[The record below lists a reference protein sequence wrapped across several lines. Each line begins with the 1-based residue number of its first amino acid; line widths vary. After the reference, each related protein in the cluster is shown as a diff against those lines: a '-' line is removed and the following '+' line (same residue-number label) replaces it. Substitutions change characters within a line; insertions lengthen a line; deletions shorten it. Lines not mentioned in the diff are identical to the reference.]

1 MAKPWEETYAQP
13 ETKKPWELSYASQ
26 EPEELPTRSVGAF
39 AKDVGTS
46 LEKGVIGAEQGIVGL
61 LDIPTGGHVGK
72 YLQEHGFDFEKNQK
86 ILSEQYSP
94 QQKAENKALEE
105 AHGVMGTIEAAL
117 RNPTAVGALLG
128 ESAPSIFAGGLLGKV
143 AKVAKGVSVAGA
155 AGIGEGLIAAGG
167 AEENIRNQSEDGLV
181 SGKGTLAAIG
191 TGIGTGVL
199 GALGSKL
206 TTALGGIDAD
216 TLLIGGARRALAAEV
231 GVEAATSP
239 NVFKRVVT
247 SALGEGVFEE
257 APQSAQEQM
266 WQNYATDKPLMEGV
280 PESATKGA
288 LLGSIMGGAVGLL
301 PSAQAPKPLT
311 DEGERKEEPL
321 TPLTPQAA
329 AVVKKNDL
337 KAVGLGPEHP
347 QHAEM
352 MKQDFSTPEG
362 IAAAE
367 AFVQGNSEKLGGI
380 NDDAWNK
387 LIAKS
392 KERVGVVEQASVV
405 EEVKAPVVEEV
416 KAPVVEEVKAPIV
429 EPITTP
435 AAKAPRVKKVKAEVA
450 PVEEV
455 KAPVVKE
462 VKAPVVKE
470 VKAPVVKEVKA
481 PVEEEVKAPVEEE
494 VKAPVVKE
502 VKSSEPIQIDEA
514 KVTAYDSALERASV
528 LAEGGSKGAARP
540 FMKSLVAQ
548 GLISAAQLKKYGND
562 APLTELMQ
570 AVNTD
575 LQTGRETTLTTPV
588 TPTKIIPHTEF
599 GVKTTKATPIK
610 EKDLTGVERRQQAA
624 DVLRAKVEA
633 KKAEIERLET
643 ERLAEL
649 ARIRQ
654 DTRDKLALEKTTKKA
669 TTSKTTTKPIA
680 TSSAA
685 EENEIIKQ
693 ADENESD
700 DDIMSEQRDDFYFS
714 VAPTSA
720 TTGHTAASISK
731 SLSPEMKALVASGK
745 AVIHDTAEGLNK
757 VVPGNHPANVQ
768 GLTTKEGVTHYVANK
783 LTPHTMQG
791 VALHEAGVHAGLR
804 KMVGEKVWADITD
817 QAANNPHPT
826 HEAARK
832 AVPKNTP
839 DHLKAEEALA
849 YLVQN
854 SPHMPVVR
862 RLISAIRNWARTTFG
877 ANIKLT
883 ESDARHLAMKSLRK
897 ESKATERTARKETAF
912 SKEKLLAPNGKPS
925 KLNSMQPETPEA
937 EGPKYSVAQEDYHGE
952 HKAPN
957 AESGAPLHDI
967 TKGGE
972 IYPDDV
978 YSPKGLQ
985 YYGTGQ
991 DQADKESFNVIKN
1004 TKDKPDAMVTM
1015 YRAVPKDSDI
1025 STINNG
1031 DWVSLSKTYAK
1042 EHGESALNDDYK
1054 IISQK
1059 VKANE
1064 LFTNGDSINEFGY
1077 FKTSKISDNY
1087 PNATAAQKER
1097 LDMTNKEAAER
1108 SAKLT
1113 EGARQIERG
1122 EITHEDYQKL
1132 VDENKPVTAYN
1143 YVPKPESN
1151 EDMWEAL
1158 SGQDKKD
1165 KLNAHIEE
1173 GKKVNVRLDIPA
1185 YTNANRWIPTIHE
1198 GAKTIAH
1205 RSTSIINNV
1214 IMKLKEKPS
1223 LAIATRKP
1231 VFDKRAGKE
1240 IPTSK
1245 TPIATMEGEWE
1256 NHTPEQA
1263 EAEAKQAMDEYNK
1276 GEGDWRQVGMDPE
1289 RHSYFYDRETQEPIT
1304 SADRVIQIGALVLAK
1319 NAQRG
1324 AKAKTDYIY
1333 SAASSRATTRYTAE
1347 QLSQTLSPEM
1357 RKLVSSGKAVLHDT
1371 QATLPG
1377 ENHPANVQGMT
1388 TADGVTH
1395 YVANKLTPESM
1406 QNVALHEVGVHA
1418 GMEKMLG
1425 AKMWDDVKK
1434 QAMNNQ
1440 GKEFDA
1446 ARAAVPKNTPANL
1459 RAEETLAYLVEN
1471 SRHLPLVRRIIAA
1484 IRNFMRT
1491 TFGAN
1496 IKLTEADARQLAV
1509 TSMRRESKTSERT
1522 ARKETAFS
1530 KEKLLAPNGKPSNLN
1545 PMQHA
1550 QVRTPEFKEWFGD
1563 WENDPENASKVVDE
1577 NGEPK
1582 IVYHGTGADIS
1593 IFDPTKTRIVDGV
1606 FFAPDPEHASSYA
1619 ESFGNLG
1626 GKAPNVISA
1635 YINVR
1640 TPTIIKG
1647 VDFDFDSI
1655 NSAYSDHTN
1664 DGAAII
1670 EDDGEIHS
1678 FIVWEP
1684 NQIKSAI
1691 GNTGAFS
1698 AENDDI
1704 RYSLSSTE
1712 QASVAA
1718 GEARRAGG
1726 PASAPKIG
1734 AIENIKKSAAS
1745 IGTKVFSAD
1754 ARYIRTLR
1762 DSLEAIGLP
1771 FKDIQPLLLRSSQ
1784 SQTLN
1789 VVSLAERAA
1798 VLGGLKK
1805 NSDSHIWDAVDDPHK
1820 VVNIRHMVEDIAK
1833 EKGESYDSVNS
1844 IFHDL
1849 MVARRI
1855 DEVAKRAEKIIAT
1868 YKGMANVTEKDKA
1881 KRLEYANK
1889 NRKHV
1894 KLAKGLHGYMGKE
1907 EVKIHL
1913 ALLKSD
1919 PAYAPLIDE
1928 WQAVRKNTIQFLV
1941 DTGRY
1946 SEEQA
1951 ATYMDAV
1958 AYVPF
1963 QRVLEGGEDVD
1974 VLYVASTNRH
1984 GGKGGLSAGQ
1994 VEYSLKGQ
2002 SKREVDDIVSN
2013 IEKWVVNSYVKGV
2026 KADKSRE
2033 LIDLADMYLPAGAV
2047 EEVGV
2052 SSGNKTTVTCYRN
2065 GVKEHWK
2072 FKDPMMTFAFDSVNP
2087 IALQALTVGA
2097 KSANILR
2104 ASIVLDPIF
2113 TIAQLPQDTFS
2124 AMFTSG
2130 VKWPFMLPY
2139 EAAKE
2144 FTGTLL
2150 GPLVGRTTEAH
2161 KILKET
2167 GAVGGKDFSE
2177 KYARSIHDT
2186 AYNIKD
2192 SGHGIGAKAMQLL
2205 NHIAMSGDNAVRQ
2218 AVYIRTMKELKG
2230 NPNAEAIAKDRA
2242 FEIIN
2247 FKRKGASAAL
2257 DALRQVTPFLG
2268 AYLQVQRVA
2277 YNTLSGR
2284 GISPVSKA
2292 EARRT
2297 LVSTAAQVTALSIA
2311 TSVIMRLGDT
2321 GDEDDYA
2328 KRSLKERFAHI
2339 YMNKSMAI
2347 PIRNDIFSW
2356 PTVLVDYGFSRF
2368 VDKSNV
2374 DAANAALGE
2383 SFRRTVLGVP
2393 AGPTLI
2399 KPILESMMNHD
2410 WFTNRP
2416 IVPQRLQDRETEFQ
2430 FNEST
2435 SDFSKLVGKSGLISP
2450 MLLDHLIKGTTGY
2463 AGAAMLSIF
2472 DIANRMATNA
2482 PYMDK
2487 GFYGKTIR
2495 DIPGVASMV
2504 PKEHFS
2510 QDIDTSFALREELDK
2525 AATTHKVLKGE
2536 LNNPEK
2542 ARQYKAEHRAELST
2556 GAQSRKNSLV
2566 SDIDDLNKK
2575 IRKLSN
2581 TSNEVMSPTTKQER
2595 REVLEGRVRHKQG
2608 LLSKLYDRVNPN

>member
-462 VKAPVVKE
+462 VK
-470 VKAPVVKEVKA
+470 
-481 PVEEEVKAPVEEE
+481 
-494 VKAPVVKE
+494 
-502 VKSSEPIQIDEA
+502 SSEPIQIDEA

-897 ESKATERTARKETAF
+897 ESKAT
-912 SKEKLLAPNGKPS
+912 
-925 KLNSMQPETPEA
+925 
-937 EGPKYSVAQEDYHGE
+937 
-952 HKAPN
+952 
-957 AESGAPLHDI
+957 
-967 TKGGE
+967 
-972 IYPDDV
+972 
-978 YSPKGLQ
+978 
-985 YYGTGQ
+985 
-991 DQADKESFNVIKN
+991 
-1004 TKDKPDAMVTM
+1004 
-1015 YRAVPKDSDI
+1015 
-1025 STINNG
+1025 
-1031 DWVSLSKTYAK
+1031 
-1042 EHGESALNDDYK
+1042 
-1054 IISQK
+1054 
-1059 VKANE
+1059 
-1064 LFTNGDSINEFGY
+1064 
-1077 FKTSKISDNY
+1077 
-1087 PNATAAQKER
+1087 
-1097 LDMTNKEAAER
+1097 
-1108 SAKLT
+1108 
-1113 EGARQIERG
+1113 
-1122 EITHEDYQKL
+1122 
-1132 VDENKPVTAYN
+1132 
-1143 YVPKPESN
+1143 
-1151 EDMWEAL
+1151 
-1158 SGQDKKD
+1158 
-1165 KLNAHIEE
+1165 
-1173 GKKVNVRLDIPA
+1173 
-1185 YTNANRWIPTIHE
+1185 
-1198 GAKTIAH
+1198 
-1205 RSTSIINNV
+1205 
-1214 IMKLKEKPS
+1214 
-1223 LAIATRKP
+1223 
-1231 VFDKRAGKE
+1231 
-1240 IPTSK
+1240 
-1245 TPIATMEGEWE
+1245 
-1256 NHTPEQA
+1256 
-1263 EAEAKQAMDEYNK
+1263 
-1276 GEGDWRQVGMDPE
+1276 
-1289 RHSYFYDRETQEPIT
+1289 
-1304 SADRVIQIGALVLAK
+1304 
-1319 NAQRG
+1319 
-1324 AKAKTDYIY
+1324 
-1333 SAASSRATTRYTAE
+1333 
-1347 QLSQTLSPEM
+1347 
-1357 RKLVSSGKAVLHDT
+1357 
-1371 QATLPG
+1371 
-1377 ENHPANVQGMT
+1377 
-1388 TADGVTH
+1388 
-1395 YVANKLTPESM
+1395 
-1406 QNVALHEVGVHA
+1406 
-1418 GMEKMLG
+1418 
-1425 AKMWDDVKK
+1425 
-1434 QAMNNQ
+1434 
-1440 GKEFDA
+1440 
-1446 ARAAVPKNTPANL
+1446 
-1459 RAEETLAYLVEN
+1459 
-1471 SRHLPLVRRIIAA
+1471 
-1484 IRNFMRT
+1484 
-1491 TFGAN
+1491 
-1496 IKLTEADARQLAV
+1496 
-1509 TSMRRESKTSERT
+1509 ERT

>member
-1 MAKPWEETYAQP
+1 LA
-13 ETKKPWELSYASQ
+13 
-26 EPEELPTRSVGAF
+26 
-39 AKDVGTS
+39 
-46 LEKGVIGAEQGIVGL
+46 KGVIGAEQGLVGL
-61 LDIPTGGHVGK
+61 ADIPTGGRFGK
-72 YLQEHGFDFEKNQK
+72 YLEEQGFDFEKNQK
-86 ILSEQYSP
+86 LLEEQYSP
-94 QQKAENKALEE
+94 QQKAENKALAE
-105 AHGVMGTIEAAL
+105 AHGVMGTIGAAL
-117 RNPTAVGALLG
+117 SNPTAVGAMLG
-128 ESAPSIFAGGLLGKV
+128 ESVPSIFAGGILGKV
-143 AKVAKGVSVAGA
+143 AKIAKGVSVAGA
-155 AGIGEGLIAAGG
+155 AGIGEGLIGAGS

-206 TTALGGIDAD
+206 TTAMGGIDVD
-216 TLLIGGARRALAAEV
+216 TLLVGGARRALAAEV

-288 LLGSIMGGAVGLL
+288 LLGSFMGGVVGLL

-347 QHAEM
+347 QHEEM
-352 MKQDFSTPEG
+352 MQQDFSTPEG

-392 KERVGVVEQASVV
+392 KEKAGVVE
-405 EEVKAPVVEEV
+405 EEEAPVVGEEAPVVEEEV

-455 KAPVVKE
+455 KAPVEEE
-462 VKAPVVKE
+462 VKAPVE
-470 VKAPVVKEVKA
+470 EVKA

-494 VKAPVVKE
+494 VKAPVEEE
-502 VKSSEPIQIDEA
+502 VKAPELTLESRFEPTEETLSYI
-514 KVTAYDSALERASV
+514 
-528 LAEGGSKGAARP
+528 
-540 FMKSLVAQ
+540 KSLKPRNQ
-548 GLISAAQLKKYGND
+548 RDLLKKIHSEEGATIKD
-562 APLTELMQ
+562 VVAALPTKER
-570 AVNTD
+570 VNA
-575 LQTGRETTLTTPV
+575 LTTLTNPIA
-588 TPTKIIPHTEF
+588 PTLASHTAF
-599 GVKTTKATPIK
+599 GAKTTKATPIK
-610 EKDLTGVERRQQAA
+610 EKDLTGVERREQAA
-624 DVLRAKVEA
+624 EGFQKNIAAKRVDAETAERA
-633 KKAEIERLET
+633 RLD
-643 ERLAEL
+643 EL
-649 ARIRQ
+649 ARLRQ
-654 DTRDKLALEKTTKKA
+654 IKRDSLALEKGTTKSSKA
-669 TTSKTTTKPIA
+669 QKTTGAKPLTQEEIDYTKGL
-680 TSSAA
+680 
-685 EENEIIKQ
+685 
-693 ADENESD
+693 
-700 DDIMSEQRDDFYFS
+700 SEQGDDFDNYDFNLS

-783 LTPHTMQG
+783 LTPHTLQG
-791 VALHEAGVHAGLR
+791 VALHKAGVHAGLR
-804 KMVGEKVWADITD
+804 KLVGEKVWADITD

-897 ESKATERTARKETAF
+897 ESKAT
-912 SKEKLLAPNGKPS
+912 
-925 KLNSMQPETPEA
+925 
-937 EGPKYSVAQEDYHGE
+937 
-952 HKAPN
+952 
-957 AESGAPLHDI
+957 
-967 TKGGE
+967 
-972 IYPDDV
+972 
-978 YSPKGLQ
+978 
-985 YYGTGQ
+985 
-991 DQADKESFNVIKN
+991 
-1004 TKDKPDAMVTM
+1004 
-1015 YRAVPKDSDI
+1015 
-1025 STINNG
+1025 
-1031 DWVSLSKTYAK
+1031 
-1042 EHGESALNDDYK
+1042 
-1054 IISQK
+1054 
-1059 VKANE
+1059 
-1064 LFTNGDSINEFGY
+1064 
-1077 FKTSKISDNY
+1077 
-1087 PNATAAQKER
+1087 
-1097 LDMTNKEAAER
+1097 
-1108 SAKLT
+1108 
-1113 EGARQIERG
+1113 
-1122 EITHEDYQKL
+1122 
-1132 VDENKPVTAYN
+1132 
-1143 YVPKPESN
+1143 
-1151 EDMWEAL
+1151 
-1158 SGQDKKD
+1158 
-1165 KLNAHIEE
+1165 
-1173 GKKVNVRLDIPA
+1173 
-1185 YTNANRWIPTIHE
+1185 
-1198 GAKTIAH
+1198 
-1205 RSTSIINNV
+1205 
-1214 IMKLKEKPS
+1214 
-1223 LAIATRKP
+1223 
-1231 VFDKRAGKE
+1231 
-1240 IPTSK
+1240 
-1245 TPIATMEGEWE
+1245 
-1256 NHTPEQA
+1256 
-1263 EAEAKQAMDEYNK
+1263 
-1276 GEGDWRQVGMDPE
+1276 
-1289 RHSYFYDRETQEPIT
+1289 
-1304 SADRVIQIGALVLAK
+1304 
-1319 NAQRG
+1319 
-1324 AKAKTDYIY
+1324 
-1333 SAASSRATTRYTAE
+1333 
-1347 QLSQTLSPEM
+1347 
-1357 RKLVSSGKAVLHDT
+1357 
-1371 QATLPG
+1371 
-1377 ENHPANVQGMT
+1377 
-1388 TADGVTH
+1388 
-1395 YVANKLTPESM
+1395 
-1406 QNVALHEVGVHA
+1406 
-1418 GMEKMLG
+1418 
-1425 AKMWDDVKK
+1425 
-1434 QAMNNQ
+1434 
-1440 GKEFDA
+1440 
-1446 ARAAVPKNTPANL
+1446 
-1459 RAEETLAYLVEN
+1459 
-1471 SRHLPLVRRIIAA
+1471 
-1484 IRNFMRT
+1484 
-1491 TFGAN
+1491 
-1496 IKLTEADARQLAV
+1496 
-1509 TSMRRESKTSERT
+1509 ERT